1 MEKES
6 VFSKEE
12 YARYSRHFILPEV
25 NVAGQKKMKQAKVLV
40 VGSGGLG
47 SPVLLY
53 LAAAGIGTIGIVDFD
68 TIDKTNL
75 QRQVLFSSNDEGKPK
90 AVQAK
95 QRLLEL
101 NPHIKIN
108 LHQVKID
115 SSNALEIVKAY
126 DVVIDGT
133 DNFPTRYLMND
144 ACVLAGKPN
153 VYGSVFRFEGQMSV
167 FNYQFE
173 DGTFGPNYRD
183 IFPEPPAP
191 GEVPNCSEGGV
202 LGVLPGIIG
211 CLQANEAI
219 KIICGIGEV
228 LAGKLLLLDTL
239 TLLTRKIKIKKQAD
253 NPISGENPSIKA
265 LIDYEAFCNINAP
278 VLEKNTQYEEE
289 IDVIVLSDMLET
301 KETLLRIIDVR
312 EPYEYEI
319 SNIGGELIP
328 LGEIEKKRLNFNN
341 NETVVVHCRTG
352 IRSAKA
358 IKKLQATHKN
368 TKFLNLKGGIL
379 EWIAKVDSSLVAY

>member
-6 VFSKEE
+6 IFSKEE

-25 NVAGQKKMKQAKVLV
+25 NVAGQEKMKQAKVLV

-90 AVQAK
+90 AIQAK

-101 NPHIKIN
+101 NPHIEIN
-108 LHQVKID
+108 LHQIKID
-115 SSNALEIVKAY
+115 SSNALEIVKGY

-167 FNYQFE
+167 FNYQYE

-278 VLEKNTQYEEE
+278 VLVKNTQHVEE
-289 IDVIVLSDMLET
+289 IDVLTLKEMIGN
-301 KETLLRIIDVR
+301 KETTLRIIDVR

-319 SNIGGELIP
+319 SNIGGDLIP
-328 LGEIEKKRLNFNN
+328 LGSLDKSTIEFSK
-341 NETVVVHCRTG
+341 NETVIVHCRTG
-352 IRSAKA
+352 VRSTKA
-358 IKKLQATHKN
+358 IKKLQETYSN
-368 TKFLNLKGGIL
+368 VKFLNLKGGIL